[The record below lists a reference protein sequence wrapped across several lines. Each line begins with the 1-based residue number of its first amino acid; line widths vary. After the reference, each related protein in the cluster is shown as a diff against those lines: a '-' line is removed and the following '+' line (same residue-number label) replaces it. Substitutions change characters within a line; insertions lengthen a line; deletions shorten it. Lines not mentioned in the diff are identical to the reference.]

1 MSKKLKEQ
9 KKCVINEIL
18 NFDDYKNC
26 LFKNETILKV
36 QERFESEAHC
46 VYTEEVNKIALSIND
61 DKRLQTFDRIRPYP
75 YGANAFKLCKS
86 DMLNK
91 YK

>member
-36 QERFESEAHC
+36 QERFESEAH
-46 VYTEEVNKIALSIND
+46 
-61 DKRLQTFDRIRPYP
+61 
-75 YGANAFKLCKS
+75 
-86 DMLNK
+86 
-91 YK
+91 